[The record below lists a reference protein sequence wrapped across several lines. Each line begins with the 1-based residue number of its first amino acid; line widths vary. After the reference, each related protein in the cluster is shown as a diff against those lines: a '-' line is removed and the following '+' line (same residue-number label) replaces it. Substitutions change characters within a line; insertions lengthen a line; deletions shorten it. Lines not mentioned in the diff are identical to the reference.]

1 MGLPYTAQDLAV
13 LLTLRELGVR
23 EEAAL
28 LDRIW
33 AEERVFFAREI
44 SESRRKFLLDVAYWT
59 LYLREKPCIDR
70 EFPTIQR
77 DAAGCGAQLQD
88 DQFLSDFSD
97 LDLYFKSV
105 RFQLRFFSDCGYVRI
120 KLRTLLKHYGYRRRS
135 ARLLEHMDQCMAFY
149 RLQPY
154 LRGGV
159 PCSLSDASID
169 DMIVFRLLDEKP
181 TRGPGE

>member
-1 MGLPYTAQDLAV
+1 MGLAYTAQDLAV
-13 LLTLRELGVR
+13 LFTLRELGVR

-33 AEERVFFAREI
+33 TEERAFFAQEI

-77 DAAGCGAQLQD
+77 DAANRGARLQD

-97 LDLYFKSV
+97 LDLYFKGV
-105 RFQLRFFSDCGYVRI
+105 RFQLRFFSDRGYVRV

-135 ARLLEHMDQCMAFY
+135 AKLLEHMEQCMAFY

-159 PCSLSDASID
+159 PCSLSDTSID
-169 DMIVFRLLDEKP
+169 DMIVFRLCDEQ
-181 TRGPGE
+181 EMIYSI